1 MKLRAGSGRA
11 IIVGA
16 VLVAAVVAAAMVL
29 WRGSSEEVERL
40 TFGPSLVVYRKA
52 GDAVERLHDG
62 DRAARGDLLQLE
74 YIAAGRGFGVIAS
87 IDGDGRTTLH
97 YPATLEGSA
106 SLSSDGPQALDH
118 AFELDGAEG
127 FERFVFVT
135 GDGPMDVGAVLEATA
150 SLAASADPARTPL
163 EVGQGQEQWSIVL
176 EKAGR

>member
-1 MKLRAGSGRA
+1 MKLRAGSGRT

-16 VLVAAVVAAAMVL
+16 VLVVVVAAAMVL
-29 WRGSSEEVERL
+29 WRGRSQEVERL
-40 TFGPSLVVYRKA
+40 AFGPSLVVYRKA

-87 IDGDGRTTLH
+87 MDGDGRTTLH
-97 YPATLEGSA
+97 YPASPAASA
-106 SLSSDGPQALDH
+106 RLSSDGPQALGH

-135 GDGPMDVGAVLEATA
+135 GDGPMDVGAVLESTA
-150 SLAASADPARTPL
+150 SLAASADPARAPL

-176 EKAGR
+176 EKSAR